1 MAEGDRLE
9 RAFRAGWRSAYRR
22 ARNDDAPP
30 AEVADKLVTAL
41 ARTLRERGGIPGVA
55 ESDAPWSALA
65 ASFPQLGNVRAALVV
80 REGMSYED
88 VEARLIRMYR
98 AYVQEWER
106 FPVSYRIA
114 A

>member
-1 MAEGDRLE
+1 MPDLDRFE
-9 RAFRAGWRSAYRR
+9 RAFGAGWRGAYRR
-22 ARNDDAPP
+22 ARHDAAPT
-30 AEVADKLVTAL
+30 AEVADKLINAL
-41 ARTLRERGGIPGVA
+41 ARTLRERGGIPGIA
-55 ESDAPWSALA
+55 ESDAPWPALA
-65 ASFPQLGNVRAALVV
+65 ASFPHLASIRAALVV